1 MLTGR
6 TSKEDWVP
14 ASWWARRKVLL
25 ALATAVPMLLVVYSV
40 VASCIAQPGDLA
52 REHSRLIFAALLIA
66 GAGGYAIWNSLT
78 ALMTANAMTPRR
90 PVRSPARAMSRP
102 PGVAARPRPVVLHRR
117 PAARRSR
124 GRRLSAAAPAGGCL

>member
-1 MLTGR
+1 GLLPGR
-6 TSKEDWVP
+6 KTREAWGR
-14 ASWWARRKVLL
+14 ASWWARRRALP
-25 ALATAVPMLLVVYSV
+25 ALAPAVPMLLVVYSV

-102 PGVAARPRPVVLHRR
+102 PGVAAPPRPVVLHRR
-117 PAARRSR
+117 PAGRKARR
-124 GRRLSAAAPAGGCL
+124 RRPSTAAPAPA